1 MMNGEYWFNTE
12 PISKNVDIIFEFGS
26 YQFINE
32 VLHLCSIDEIKDI
45 IKAVKKHI
53 EDKWS
58 YTFSKEYITIFVAF
72 SVCRI
77 EYELPTQSYECYL
90 ECMELI
96 EMLEEYVAAYE
107 RLDDWFKSF

>member
-1 MMNGEYWFNTE
+1 MNGEYWFNSE
-12 PISKNVDIIFEFGS
+12 PISKNVDIIFEFKS

-32 VLHLCSIDEIKDI
+32 VLQLCSIDEIKDI

-53 EDKWS
+53 EDEWS
-58 YTFSKEYITIFVAF
+58 YTFSKEYICIFVAF

-77 EYELPTQSYECYL
+77 EYELPNQSYECYL

-96 EMLEEYVAAYE
+96 EMLEKYVDVYE
-107 RLDDWFKSF
+107 HLEDRFKCF

>member
-12 PISKNVDIIFEFGS
+12 PISKNVDIIFKFES

-32 VLHLCSIDEIKDI
+32 VLHLCSIDELKNI
-45 IKAVKKHI
+45 IKSVKKHI
-53 EDKWS
+53 EDTRS
-58 YTFSKEYITIFVAF
+58 YTFAKEYICIFVAF

-77 EYELPTQSYECYL
+77 EYELPNQSYECYL

-96 EMLEEYVAAYE
+96 EMLEKYVDVYE
-107 RLDDWFKSF
+107 HLEDRFKCF